1 MLEKYID
8 ELYEKNDLD
17 DEKLFYILEN
27 IDDKSREY
35 LVDKSHKTRMKTYG
49 NKVFMRGLIEFTNYC
64 KKKIVSIAEFKI
76 KIEKLT
82 DID

>member
-49 NKVFMRGLIEFTNYC
+49 NKVL
-64 KKKIVSIAEFKI
+64 
-76 KIEKLT
+76 
-82 DID
+82 

>member
-27 IDDKSREY
+27 ID
-35 LVDKSHKTRMKTYG
+35 DKSHKTRMKTYG

>member
-35 LVDKSHKTRMKTYG
+35 LADKSHKTRMKTYG
-49 NKVFMRGLIEFTNYC
+49 NKVL
-64 KKKIVSIAEFKI
+64 
-76 KIEKLT
+76 
-82 DID
+82 

>member
-64 KKKIVSIAEFKI
+64 KKK
-76 KIEKLT
+76 L
-82 DID
+82 